1 MWKFN
6 NSLLYDSEYVN
17 RVKKCV
23 KETVEEYKIQGGAHS
38 PESIRFSIDDQLFFE
53 TLKLQIRG
61 TTIPYAAGK
70 KRERIRQEKQI
81 EEEINI
87 LQKDVDEKHS
97 QETNNKLKSKQMELQ
112 KIREYKM
119 RSRVNWAAKGEKNS
133 KHFLSL
139 ERRNYTNKIMT
150 KLILDNNEEITSQED
165 VIKEQTRFYKTLYT
179 SKEVLFNECHSSC
192 FFNHHRT
199 KLSDIE
205 KESCEGKISLQ
216 ECHTALKA
224 MSDNKCP
231 GIDGFTPEFYKFFW
245 NDTKIF
251 QVRSLN
257 ASYDMGKMS
266 ITQRRGVIT
275 SIPKPN
281 KIRFYL
287 KNWRP
292 ISLICVDYKIA
303 STVIANRLKIVLP
316 SIISETQKGFLKNRC
331 ISENT
336 RLLYDLMQK
345 LDEEEGEGPLLLVD
359 FEKAF
364 DSLEWLFIERALNF
378 FNFGESLRKW
388 VKVFYTDIM
397 STILYNGHL
406 STFFPIERGVRQG
419 DALSPYLFL
428 ICVELLAD
436 GIKANTNVKGI
447 KTKDTEFLNII
458 GQYADDTFFTLD
470 GSESSLQHSLNT
482 LELYAECS
490 GLKVNI

>member
-1 MWKFN
+1 
-6 NSLLYDSEYVN
+6 
-17 RVKKCV
+17 
-23 KETVEEYKIQGGAHS
+23 
-38 PESIRFSIDDQLFFE
+38 
-53 TLKLQIRG
+53 
-61 TTIPYAAGK
+61 
-70 KRERIRQEKQI
+70 
-81 EEEINI
+81 
-87 LQKDVDEKHS
+87 
-97 QETNNKLKSKQMELQ
+97 
-112 KIREYKM
+112 
-119 RSRVNWAAKGEKNS
+119 
-133 KHFLSL
+133 
-139 ERRNYTNKIMT
+139 MT

-179 SKEVLFNECHSSC
+179 SKEVLFNERHSSC
-192 FFNHHRT
+192 FFNHRRT
-199 KLSDIE
+199 TLSDIE

-216 ECHTALKA
+216 ECHIALKA
-224 MSDNKCP
+224 MSDNKSP

-245 NDTKIF
+245 NDIKIF
-251 QVRSLN
+251 LVRSLN

-266 ITQRRGVIT
+266 ITQRRGLIT

-359 FEKAF
+359 FEKAI
-364 DSLEWLFIERALNF
+364 DSLEWSFTERALNF
-378 FNFGESLRKW
+378 FSFGESLRKW

-397 STILYNGHL
+397 STILYHGHL

-419 DALSPYLFL
+419 DPLSPYLFL

-436 GIKANTNVKGI
+436 GIKANTNVKGM
-447 KTKDTEFLNII
+447 KTKDTESLI
-458 GQYADDTFFTLD
+458 GHYADDTFFTLD
-470 GSESSLQHSLNT
+470 ESESSLQHCLNT

-490 GLKVNI
+490 GLKVNIDKTKAIWLGNKSNSKDILLPERKLNWVTDEPILVLGITFCT

>member
-1 MWKFN
+1 M
-6 NSLLYDSEYVN
+6 
-17 RVKKCV
+17 
-23 KETVEEYKIQGGAHS
+23 
-38 PESIRFSIDDQLFFE
+38 
-53 TLKLQIRG
+53 
-61 TTIPYAAGK
+61 
-70 KRERIRQEKQI
+70 
-81 EEEINI
+81 
-87 LQKDVDEKHS
+87 
-97 QETNNKLKSKQMELQ
+97 
-112 KIREYKM
+112 
-119 RSRVNWAAKGEKNS
+119 
-133 KHFLSL
+133 
-139 ERRNYTNKIMT
+139 
-150 KLILDNNEEITSQED
+150 
-165 VIKEQTRFYKTLYT
+165 
-179 SKEVLFNECHSSC
+179 FNERHSSY

-224 MSDNKCP
+224 MSDNKSP
-231 GIDGFTPEFYKFFW
+231 GIDGFTLEFYKFFW
-245 NDTKIF
+245 NDIKIF
-251 QVRSLN
+251 LVRSLN

-275 SIPKPN
+275 SIPKPI
-281 KIRFYL
+281 KLRFYL

-331 ISENT
+331 ILENT

-345 LDEEEGEGPLLLVD
+345 LDEEEGEGLLLLVD

-364 DSLEWLFIERALNF
+364 DSLEWSFIERALNF

-397 STILYNGHL
+397 ITILYNGHL

-419 DALSPYLFL
+419 DPLSPYLFL

-447 KTKDTEFLNII
+447 KTKDTEFLI

-470 GSESSLQHSLNT
+470 GSESSLQHCLNT
-482 LELYAECS
+482 PRIIC
-490 GLKVNI
+490 

>member
-1 MWKFN
+1 MIHRINIYIYIYFVPRKN
-6 NSLLYDSEYVN
+6 GSRRS
-17 RVKKCV
+17 
-23 KETVEEYKIQGGAHS
+23 T
-38 PESIRFSIDDQLFFE
+38 RFCFLFE

-112 KIREYKM
+112 KIR
-119 RSRVNWAAKGEKNS
+119 
-133 KHFLSL
+133 
-139 ERRNYTNKIMT
+139 NYANKVMT

-419 DALSPYLFL
+419 DPLSPYLFL

-447 KTKDTEFLNII
+447 KTKDTEFLI